1 MTDAESTPKKLPE
14 VIWRGRTM
22 RLKIPN
28 AAQLMTWSRMATEFG
43 RIGQTPDNEEID
55 KKQYQKALQ
64 RLGSIVFG
72 VFEDEDDKDWLE
84 DEILEGRV
92 DDQGLLDLF
101 TSLGDQIQNF
111 QEDDDS
117 GNVAAPAKK
126 KTARRVRG

>member
-1 MTDAESTPKKLPE
+1 
-14 VIWRGRTM
+14 M

-43 RIGQTPDNEEID
+43 RIGQTPDDEEID

-117 GNVAAPAKK
+117 GNATAPAKK

>member
-14 VIWRGRTM
+14 VTWRGRTM

-117 GNVAAPAKK
+117 GNATAPAKK

>member
-14 VIWRGRTM
+14 VTWRGRTM

-43 RIGQTPDNEEID
+43 RIGQTPDDEEID

-117 GNVAAPAKK
+117 GNATAPAKK

>member
-14 VIWRGRTM
+14 VTWRGRTM

-43 RIGQTPDNEEID
+43 QIGQTPDDQEID
-55 KKQYQKALQ
+55 KARYQKALQ

-117 GNVAAPAKK
+117 GNATAPAKK